1 MARFDTIL
9 WDVDGTLLDFGAAEE
24 AAIRSL
30 FADFGLGLCTDA
42 MLARYSEINRNYW
55 RALERGELTKAE
67 ILTRRFEDFFAAEGI
82 SGPSPAEFN
91 AAYQTRLGD
100 TIVCRDGSDGLVAS
114 LRGEFRQYAVSNGT
128 VAAQT
133 RKLARSGFD
142 KLMDGIF
149 LSEQIGHEKPA
160 AEFFDAVFREIGE
173 EKRGS
178 SIIVGDS
185 LTSDIEGGNRAG
197 IASCWYNPGGAEN
210 ATGAKPDCE
219 IRDLREILEI
229 LRGK

>member
-9 WDVDGTLLDFGAAEE
+9 WDVDGTLLDFAAAEE

-30 FADFGLGLCTDA
+30 FADFGLGVCTDA

-55 RALERGELTKAE
+55 RALERGEMTKPE
-67 ILTRRFEDFFAAEGI
+67 ILTRRFEDFFAAEGL

-100 TIVCRDGSDGLVAS
+100 TIVYCDGSDKLVAS
-114 LRGEFRQYAVSNGT
+114 LRGKVRQYAVSNGT

-142 KLMDGIF
+142 RLMDGIF
-149 LSEQIGHEKPA
+149 LSERIGYEKPA
-160 AEFFDAVFREIGE
+160 KEFFDAVFREIGE
-173 EKRGS
+173 ERRAG

-185 LTSDIEGGNRAG
+185 LTSDIAGANRAG
-197 IASCWYNPGGAEN
+197 IKSCWYNPRGAEN
-210 ATGAKPDCE
+210 GTNAKPDFE
-219 IRDLREILEI
+219 IKDLREILEI
-229 LRGK
+229 L

>member
-9 WDVDGTLLDFGAAEE
+9 WDVDGTLLDFAAAEE

-30 FADFGLGLCTDA
+30 FADFGLGPCTET

-55 RALERGELTKAE
+55 RALERGEMSKPE
-67 ILTRRFEDFFAAEGI
+67 ILTRRFQDFFAAEGLA
-82 SGPSPAEFN
+82 GPPAAEFN
-91 AAYQTRLGD
+91 AAYQRRLGD
-100 TIVCRDGSDGLVAS
+100 TVVYRDGSDKLVAS
-114 LRGEFRQYAVSNGT
+114 LRGRFRQYAVSNGT

-149 LSEQIGHEKPA
+149 LSERIGFEKPA

-173 EKRGS
+173 DKRPRA
-178 SIIVGDS
+178 IIAGDS
-185 LTSDIEGGNRAG
+185 LTSDIAGANRAG
-197 IASCWYNPGGAEN
+197 IASCWYNPGGARN
-210 ATGAKPDCE
+210 DAGVKPDYE
-219 IRDLREILEI
+219 IKDLNEILYI
-229 LRGK
+229 LRGE

>member
-9 WDVDGTLLDFGAAEE
+9 WDVDGTLLDFAAAEE

-30 FADFGLGLCTDA
+30 FADVSLGVCTDA

-55 RALERGELTKAE
+55 RALERGEMTKPE
-67 ILTRRFEDFFAAEGI
+67 ILTRRFEDFFAAEGL

-100 TIVCRDGSDGLVAS
+100 TIVYCDGSDKLVAS
-114 LRGEFRQYAVSNGT
+114 LRGKVRQYAVSNGT

-142 KLMDGIF
+142 RLMDGIF
-149 LSEQIGHEKPA
+149 LSERIGWEKPA
-160 AEFFDAVFREIGE
+160 KEFFDAVFREIGE
-173 EKRGS
+173 ERRAG

-185 LTSDIEGGNRAG
+185 LTSDIAGANRAG
-197 IASCWYNPGGAEN
+197 IKSCWYNPRGAEN
-210 ATGAKPDCE
+210 GTNAKPDFE
-219 IRDLREILEI
+219 IKDLREILEI
-229 LRGK
+229 L

>member
-1 MARFDTIL
+1 MARFNTIL

-30 FADFGLGLCTDA
+30 FADFGLGVCTDA

-55 RALERGELTKAE
+55 RALERGEMTKPE
-67 ILTRRFEDFFAAEGI
+67 ILTRRFEDFFAAEGL

-100 TIVCRDGSDGLVAS
+100 TIVYCDGSDKLVAS
-114 LRGEFRQYAVSNGT
+114 LRGKVRQYAVSNGT

-142 KLMDGIF
+142 RFMDGIF
-149 LSEQIGHEKPA
+149 LSERIGYEKPA
-160 AEFFDAVFREIGE
+160 KEFFDAVFREIGE
-173 EKRGS
+173 ERRAG

-185 LTSDIEGGNRAG
+185 LTSDIAGANRAG
-197 IASCWYNPGGAEN
+197 IKSCWYNPRGAEN
-210 ATGAKPDCE
+210 GTNAKPDFE
-219 IRDLREILEI
+219 IKDLREILEI
-229 LRGK
+229 L

>member
-9 WDVDGTLLDFGAAEE
+9 WDVDGTLLDFSAAEE

-30 FADFGLGLCTDA
+30 FADFGLGVCTDA
-42 MLARYSEINRNYW
+42 MLARYSDINRNYW
-55 RALERGELTKAE
+55 RALERGEMTKPE
-67 ILTRRFEDFFAAEGI
+67 ILTRRFEDFFAAEGL

-100 TIVCRDGSDGLVAS
+100 TIVYCDGSDKLVAS
-114 LRGEFRQYAVSNGT
+114 LRGKVRQYAVSNGT

-142 KLMDGIF
+142 RLMDGIF
-149 LSEQIGHEKPA
+149 LSERIGWEKPA
-160 AEFFDAVFREIGE
+160 KEFFDAVFREIGE
-173 EKRGS
+173 ERRAG

-185 LTSDIEGGNRAG
+185 LTSDIAGANRAG
-197 IASCWYNPGGAEN
+197 IKSCWYNPRGTEN
-210 ATGAKPDCE
+210 GTNTKPDFE
-219 IRDLREILEI
+219 IKDLREILEI
-229 LRGK
+229 L

>member
-30 FADFGLGLCTDA
+30 FADFGLGVCTDA
-42 MLARYSEINRNYW
+42 MLARYSDINRNYW
-55 RALERGELTKAE
+55 RALERGEMTKPE
-67 ILTRRFEDFFAAEGI
+67 ILTRRFEDFFAAEGL

-100 TIVCRDGSDGLVAS
+100 TIVYCDGSDKLVAS
-114 LRGEFRQYAVSNGT
+114 LRGKVRQYAVSNGT

-142 KLMDGIF
+142 SLMDGIF
-149 LSEQIGHEKPA
+149 LSERIGWEKPA
-160 AEFFDAVFREIGE
+160 KEFFDAVFREIGE
-173 EKRGS
+173 ERRAG

-185 LTSDIEGGNRAG
+185 LTSDIAGANRAG
-197 IASCWYNPGGAEN
+197 IKSCWYNPRGTEN
-210 ATGAKPDCE
+210 GTNTKPDFE
-219 IRDLREILEI
+219 IKDLREILEI
-229 LRGK
+229 L

>member
-1 MARFDTIL
+1 MAHFDTIL
-9 WDVDGTLLDFGAAEE
+9 WDVDGTLLDFAAAEE

-30 FADFGLGLCTDA
+30 FADFGLGVCTDA

-55 RALERGELTKAE
+55 RALERGEMTKPE
-67 ILTRRFEDFFAAEGI
+67 ILMRRFEDFFAAEGL

-100 TIVCRDGSDGLVAS
+100 TIVYCDGSDKLVAS
-114 LRGEFRQYAVSNGT
+114 LRGKVRQYAVSNGT

-142 KLMDGIF
+142 RLMDGIF
-149 LSEQIGHEKPA
+149 LSERIGWEKPA
-160 AEFFDAVFREIGE
+160 KEFFDAVFREIGE
-173 EKRGS
+173 ERRAG

-185 LTSDIEGGNRAG
+185 LTSDIAGANRAG
-197 IASCWYNPGGAEN
+197 IKSCWYNPRGAEN
-210 ATGAKPDCE
+210 GTNAKPDFE
-219 IRDLREILEI
+219 IKDLREILEI
-229 LRGK
+229 L

>member
-30 FADFGLGLCTDA
+30 FADFGLGVCTDA

-55 RALERGELTKAE
+55 RALERGEMTKPE
-67 ILTRRFEDFFAAEGI
+67 ILTRRFEDFFAAEGL

-91 AAYQTRLGD
+91 AAYQRRLGD
-100 TIVCRDGSDGLVAS
+100 TIVYCDGSDKLVAS
-114 LRGEFRQYAVSNGT
+114 LRGKVRQYAVSNGT

-142 KLMDGIF
+142 RLMDGIF
-149 LSEQIGHEKPA
+149 LSERIGWEKPA
-160 AEFFDAVFREIGE
+160 KEFFDAVFREIGE
-173 EKRGS
+173 ERRAG

-185 LTSDIEGGNRAG
+185 LTSDIAGANRAG
-197 IASCWYNPGGAEN
+197 IKSCWYNPRGAEN
-210 ATGAKPDCE
+210 GTNAKPDFE
-219 IRDLREILEI
+219 IKDLREILEI
-229 LRGK
+229 L

>member
-30 FADFGLGLCTDA
+30 FADFSLGVCTDA
-42 MLARYSEINRNYW
+42 MLARYSDINRNYW
-55 RALERGELTKAE
+55 RALERGEMTKPE
-67 ILTRRFEDFFAAEGI
+67 ILTRRFEDFFAAEGL

-100 TIVCRDGSDGLVAS
+100 TIVYCDGSDKLVAS
-114 LRGEFRQYAVSNGT
+114 LRGKVRQYAVSNGT

-142 KLMDGIF
+142 SLMDGIF
-149 LSEQIGHEKPA
+149 LSERIGWEKPA
-160 AEFFDAVFREIGE
+160 KEFFDAVFREIGE
-173 EKRGS
+173 ERRAG

-185 LTSDIEGGNRAG
+185 LTSDIAGANRAG
-197 IASCWYNPGGAEN
+197 IKSCWYNPRGAEN
-210 ATGAKPDCE
+210 NTAARPDYE
-219 IRDLREILEI
+219 IRSLEVVLKI
-229 LRGK
+229 I

>member
-9 WDVDGTLLDFGAAEE
+9 WDVDGTLLDFAAAEE

-30 FADFGLGLCTDA
+30 FADFGLGVCTDA

-55 RALERGELTKAE
+55 RALERGEMTKPE
-67 ILTRRFEDFFAAEGI
+67 ILTRRFEDFFAAEGL

-100 TIVCRDGSDGLVAS
+100 TIVYCDGSDKLVAS
-114 LRGEFRQYAVSNGT
+114 LRGKVRQYAVSNGT

-142 KLMDGIF
+142 SLMDGIF
-149 LSEQIGHEKPA
+149 LSERIGYEKPA
-160 AEFFDAVFREIGE
+160 KEFFDAVFREIGE
-173 EKRGS
+173 ERRAG

-185 LTSDIEGGNRAG
+185 LTSDIAGANRAG
-197 IASCWYNPGGAEN
+197 IKSCWYNPRGAEN
-210 ATGAKPDCE
+210 GTNAKPDFE
-219 IRDLREILEI
+219 IKDLREILEI
-229 LRGK
+229 L

>member
-9 WDVDGTLLDFGAAEE
+9 WDVDGTLLDFAAAEE

-30 FADFGLGLCTDA
+30 FADFGLGVCTDA

-55 RALERGELTKAE
+55 RALERGEMTKPE
-67 ILTRRFEDFFAAEGI
+67 ILTRRFEDFFAAEGL

-100 TIVCRDGSDGLVAS
+100 TIVYCDGSDKLVAS
-114 LRGEFRQYAVSNGT
+114 LRGKVRQYAVSNGT

-142 KLMDGIF
+142 RLMDGIF
-149 LSEQIGHEKPA
+149 LSERIGWEKPA
-160 AEFFDAVFREIGE
+160 KEFFDAVFREIGE
-173 EKRGS
+173 ERRAG

-185 LTSDIEGGNRAG
+185 LTSDIAGANRAG
-197 IASCWYNPGGAEN
+197 IKSCWYNPRGAEN
-210 ATGAKPDCE
+210 GTNAKPDFE
-219 IRDLREILEI
+219 IKDLREILEI
-229 LRGK
+229 L

>member
-30 FADFGLGLCTDA
+30 FADFGLGVCTDA

-55 RALERGELTKAE
+55 RALERGEMTKPE
-67 ILTRRFEDFFAAEGI
+67 ILTRRFEDFFAAEGL

-100 TIVCRDGSDGLVAS
+100 TIVYCDGSDKLVAS
-114 LRGEFRQYAVSNGT
+114 LRGKVRQYAVSNGT

-142 KLMDGIF
+142 RLMDGIF
-149 LSEQIGHEKPA
+149 LSERIGWEKPA
-160 AEFFDAVFREIGE
+160 KEFFDAVFREIGE
-173 EKRGS
+173 ERRAG

-185 LTSDIEGGNRAG
+185 LTSDIAGANRAG
-197 IASCWYNPGGAEN
+197 IKSCWYNPRGTEN
-210 ATGAKPDCE
+210 NTAARPDYE
-219 IRDLREILEI
+219 IRDLNEVTELI
-229 LRGK
+229 

>member
-9 WDVDGTLLDFGAAEE
+9 WDVDGTLLDFAAAEE

-30 FADFGLGLCTDA
+30 FADFGLGVCTDA

-55 RALERGELTKAE
+55 RALERGEMTKPE
-67 ILTRRFEDFFAAEGI
+67 ILTRRFEDFFVAEGL

-100 TIVCRDGSDGLVAS
+100 TIVYCDGSDKLVAS
-114 LRGEFRQYAVSNGT
+114 LRGKVRQYAVSNGT

-142 KLMDGIF
+142 SLMDGIF
-149 LSEQIGHEKPA
+149 LSERIGYEKPA
-160 AEFFDAVFREIGE
+160 KEFFDAVFREIGE
-173 EKRGS
+173 ERRAG

-185 LTSDIEGGNRAG
+185 LTSDIAGANRAG
-197 IASCWYNPGGAEN
+197 IKSCWYNPRGAEN
-210 ATGAKPDCE
+210 GTNAKPDFE
-219 IRDLREILEI
+219 IKDLREILEI
-229 LRGK
+229 L

>member
-9 WDVDGTLLDFGAAEE
+9 WDVDGTLLDFAAAEE

-30 FADFGLGLCTDA
+30 FADFGLGRCTDA

-55 RALERGELTKAE
+55 RALERGEMTKPE
-67 ILTRRFEDFFAAEGI
+67 ILTRRFEDFFAAECLA
-82 SGPSPAEFN
+82 GPPAAEFN
-91 AAYQTRLGD
+91 AAYQSRLGD
-100 TIVCRDGSDGLVAS
+100 TIVYRDGSDKLVAS
-114 LRGEFRQYAVSNGT
+114 LRGRFRQYAVSNGT

-149 LSEQIGHEKPA
+149 LSERIGFEKPA

-173 EKRGS
+173 DKRAS
-178 SIIVGDS
+178 AIIAGDS
-185 LTSDIEGGNRAG
+185 LTSDIAGANRAG
-197 IASCWYNPGGAEN
+197 IASCWYNPGGALN
-210 ATGAKPDCE
+210 GTCAKPDYE
-219 IRDLREILEI
+219 IKDLNEILDI
-229 LRGK
+229 LRGE

>member
-30 FADFGLGLCTDA
+30 FADFGLGVCTDA

-55 RALERGELTKAE
+55 RALERGEMTKPE
-67 ILTRRFEDFFAAEGI
+67 ILTRRFEDFFAAEGL

-100 TIVCRDGSDGLVAS
+100 TIVYCDGSDNLVAS
-114 LRGEFRQYAVSNGT
+114 LRGKVRQYAVSNGT

-133 RKLARSGFD
+133 RNLARSGFD
-142 KLMDGIF
+142 RLMDGTF
-149 LSEQIGHEKPA
+149 LSERIGWEKPA
-160 AEFFDAVFREIGE
+160 KEFFDAVFREIGE
-173 EKRGS
+173 ERRAG

-185 LTSDIEGGNRAG
+185 LTSDIAGANRAG
-197 IASCWYNPGGAEN
+197 IKSCWYNPRGAEN
-210 ATGAKPDCE
+210 GTNAKPDFE
-219 IRDLREILEI
+219 IKDLREILEI
-229 LRGK
+229 L

>member
-30 FADFGLGLCTDA
+30 FADFGLGVCTDA

-55 RALERGELTKAE
+55 RALEHGEMTKPE
-67 ILTRRFEDFFAAEGI
+67 ILTRRFEDFFAAEGL

-100 TIVCRDGSDGLVAS
+100 TIVYCDGSDKLVAS
-114 LRGEFRQYAVSNGT
+114 LRGKVRQYAVSNGT

-142 KLMDGIF
+142 RLMDGIF
-149 LSEQIGHEKPA
+149 LSERIGWEKPA
-160 AEFFDAVFREIGE
+160 KEFFDAVFREIGE
-173 EKRGS
+173 ERRAS

-185 LTSDIEGGNRAG
+185 LTSDIAGANRAG
-197 IASCWYNPGGAEN
+197 IKSCWYNPRGAEN
-210 ATGAKPDCE
+210 GTNAKPDFE
-219 IRDLREILEI
+219 IKDLREILEI
-229 LRGK
+229 L

>member
-9 WDVDGTLLDFGAAEE
+9 WDVDGTLLDFAAAEE

-30 FADFGLGLCTDA
+30 FADFGLGVCTDA

-55 RALERGELTKAE
+55 RALERGEMTKPE
-67 ILTRRFEDFFAAEGI
+67 ILTRRFEDFFAAEGL

-100 TIVCRDGSDGLVAS
+100 TIVYCDGSDKLVAS
-114 LRGEFRQYAVSNGT
+114 LRGKVRQYAVSNGT

-142 KLMDGIF
+142 RLMDGTF
-149 LSEQIGHEKPA
+149 LSERIGWEKPA
-160 AEFFDAVFREIGE
+160 KEFFDAVFREIGE
-173 EKRGS
+173 ERRAG

-185 LTSDIEGGNRAG
+185 LTSDIAGANCAG
-197 IASCWYNPGGAEN
+197 IKSCWYNPRGAEN
-210 ATGAKPDCE
+210 GTNAKPDFE
-219 IRDLREILEI
+219 IKDLGEILEI
-229 LRGK
+229 L

>member
-9 WDVDGTLLDFGAAEE
+9 WDVDGTLLDFAAAEE

-30 FADFGLGLCTDA
+30 FADFGLGVCTDA

-55 RALERGELTKAE
+55 RALERGEMTKPE
-67 ILTRRFEDFFAAEGI
+67 ILMRRFEDFFAAEGL

-100 TIVCRDGSDGLVAS
+100 TIVYCDGSDKLVAS
-114 LRGEFRQYAVSNGT
+114 LRGKVRQYAVSNGT

-142 KLMDGIF
+142 RLMDGTF
-149 LSEQIGHEKPA
+149 LSERIGWEKPA
-160 AEFFDAVFREIGE
+160 KEFFDAVFREIGE
-173 EKRGS
+173 ERRAG

-185 LTSDIEGGNRAG
+185 LTSDIAGANRAG
-197 IASCWYNPGGAEN
+197 IKSCWYNPRGAEN
-210 ATGAKPDCE
+210 GTNAKPDFE
-219 IRDLREILEI
+219 IKDLREILEI
-229 LRGK
+229 L

>member
-30 FADFGLGLCTDA
+30 FADFGLGVCTDA

-55 RALERGELTKAE
+55 RALERGEMTKPE
-67 ILTRRFEDFFAAEGI
+67 ILTRRFEDFFAAEGL

-100 TIVCRDGSDGLVAS
+100 TIVYCDGSDKLVAS
-114 LRGEFRQYAVSNGT
+114 LRGKVRQYAVSNGT

-142 KLMDGIF
+142 RFMDGIF
-149 LSEQIGHEKPA
+149 LSERIGYEKPA
-160 AEFFDAVFREIGE
+160 KEFFDAVFREIGE
-173 EKRGS
+173 ERRAG

-185 LTSDIEGGNRAG
+185 LTSDIAGANRAG
-197 IASCWYNPGGAEN
+197 IKSCWYNPRGAEN
-210 ATGAKPDCE
+210 GTNAKPDFE
-219 IRDLREILEI
+219 IKDLREILEI
-229 LRGK
+229 L

>member
-30 FADFGLGLCTDA
+30 FADFGLGVCTDA

-55 RALERGELTKAE
+55 RALERGEMTKPE
-67 ILTRRFEDFFAAEGI
+67 ILTRRFEDFFAAEGL

-100 TIVCRDGSDGLVAS
+100 TIVYCDGSDKLVAS
-114 LRGEFRQYAVSNGT
+114 LRGKVRQYAVSNGT

-142 KLMDGIF
+142 RLMDGIF
-149 LSEQIGHEKPA
+149 LSERIGWEKPA
-160 AEFFDAVFREIGE
+160 KEFFDAVFREIGE
-173 EKRGS
+173 ERRAS

-185 LTSDIEGGNRAG
+185 LTSDIAGANRAG
-197 IASCWYNPGGAEN
+197 IKSCWYNPRGAEN
-210 ATGAKPDCE
+210 GTNAKPDFE
-219 IRDLREILEI
+219 IKDLREILEI
-229 LRGK
+229 L

>member
-30 FADFGLGLCTDA
+30 FADFGLGVCTDA

-55 RALERGELTKAE
+55 RALERGEMTKPE
-67 ILTRRFEDFFAAEGI
+67 ILTRRFEDFFAAEGL

-100 TIVCRDGSDGLVAS
+100 TIVYCDGSDKLVAS
-114 LRGEFRQYAVSNGT
+114 LRGKVRQYAVSNGT

-142 KLMDGIF
+142 RLMDGIF
-149 LSEQIGHEKPA
+149 LSERIGWEKPA
-160 AEFFDAVFREIGE
+160 KEFFDAVFREIGE
-173 EKRGS
+173 ERRAG

-185 LTSDIEGGNRAG
+185 LTSDIAGANRAG
-197 IASCWYNPGGAEN
+197 IKSCWYNPRGAEN
-210 ATGAKPDCE
+210 GTNAKPDFE
-219 IRDLREILEI
+219 IKDLREILEI
-229 LRGK
+229 L

>member
-30 FADFGLGLCTDA
+30 FADFGLGVCTDA

-55 RALERGELTKAE
+55 RALERGEMTKPE
-67 ILTRRFEDFFAAEGI
+67 ILTRRFEDFFAAEGL

-100 TIVCRDGSDGLVAS
+100 TIVYCDGSDKLVAS
-114 LRGEFRQYAVSNGT
+114 LRGKVRQYAVSNGT

-142 KLMDGIF
+142 RLMDGTF
-149 LSEQIGHEKPA
+149 LSERIGWEKPA
-160 AEFFDAVFREIGE
+160 KEFFDAVFREIGE
-173 EKRGS
+173 ERRAG

-185 LTSDIEGGNRAG
+185 LTSDIAGANRAG
-197 IASCWYNPGGAEN
+197 IKSCWYNPRGAEN
-210 ATGAKPDCE
+210 GTNAKPDFE
-219 IRDLREILEI
+219 IKDLREILEI
-229 LRGK
+229 L

>member
-9 WDVDGTLLDFGAAEE
+9 WDVDGTLLDFAAAEE

-30 FADFGLGLCTDA
+30 FADFGLGVCTDA

-55 RALERGELTKAE
+55 RALERGEMTKPE
-67 ILTRRFEDFFAAEGI
+67 ILTRRFEDFFAAEGL

-100 TIVCRDGSDGLVAS
+100 TIVYCDGSDKLVAS
-114 LRGEFRQYAVSNGT
+114 LRGKVRQYAVSNGT

-142 KLMDGIF
+142 RLMDGTF
-149 LSEQIGHEKPA
+149 LSERIGWEKPA
-160 AEFFDAVFREIGE
+160 KEFFDAVFREIGE
-173 EKRGS
+173 ERRAG

-185 LTSDIEGGNRAG
+185 LTSDIAGANRAG
-197 IASCWYNPGGAEN
+197 IKSCWYNPRGAEN
-210 ATGAKPDCE
+210 GTNAKPDFE
-219 IRDLREILEI
+219 IKDLREILEI
-229 LRGK
+229 L